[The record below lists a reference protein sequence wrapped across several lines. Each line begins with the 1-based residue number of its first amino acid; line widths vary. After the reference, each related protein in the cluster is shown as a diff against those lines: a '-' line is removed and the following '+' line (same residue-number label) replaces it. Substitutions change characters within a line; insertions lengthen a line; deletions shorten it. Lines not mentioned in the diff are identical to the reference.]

1 MRQARLRHHLDELP
15 RVFKTLAPWGWRL
28 VVLVLLALPQA
39 GIGIGV
45 ASLAGWAVEAF
56 RTAVDGMGDWLIPAL
71 LGFFLLRSTFG
82 ALIGYISLKL
92 SSRLQLE
99 LERRSFSALLGLPL
113 LQTRGVGESASSLFF
128 DTTKLSGGLL
138 QLVTQTM
145 MQLLQ
150 SLALWVY
157 LVVLDWR
164 PALLVLI
171 VTLVIVLPLRLLTR
185 RVGLLGEHYLDAT
198 RGYWSRAVDA
208 AASPRLVRNFAA
220 QEFERRS
227 FNALGSRR
235 LGLMLQRSRWS
246 LLLGPLG
253 EGFVVLVLAGALW
266 LGIDALELASL
277 DAATLGSAAVA
288 VGWLLLSLRRVV
300 GSLAPLTN
308 TLVLHR
314 RLRRLW
320 SATREELAGPPPPL
334 WSELRA
340 TGLGFAYPG
349 AAPVFTRL
357 DLTLRAGEHCH
368 LSGPSG
374 AGKTTLARL
383 LCRLYPP
390 TTGRLFADGRPV
402 TDYGLSSWRRSA
414 LLVDQ
419 EPEFLPGGLLELVVY
434 PRPPGEAD
442 LDEAR
447 RLLELVELDGL
458 LTDGGREVN
467 AGAVDLS
474 GGERRRL
481 ALARAL
487 YHRPRLLVLDETTSF
502 IDAAA
507 EQRLLRSVRNE
518 LPGAALLVI
527 SHRERAAET
536 AERHLRLDTQ
546 GLREV

>member
-1 MRQARLRHHLDELP
+1 
-15 RVFKTLAPWGWRL
+15 
-28 VVLVLLALPQA
+28 
-39 GIGIGV
+39 
-45 ASLAGWAVEAF
+45 
-56 RTAVDGMGDWLIPAL
+56 
-71 LGFFLLRSTFG
+71 
-82 ALIGYISLKL
+82 
-92 SSRLQLE
+92 
-99 LERRSFSALLGLPL
+99 
-113 LQTRGVGESASSLFF
+113 
-128 DTTKLSGGLL
+128 
-138 QLVTQTM
+138 
-145 MQLLQ
+145 
-150 SLALWVY
+150 
-157 LVVLDWR
+157 
-164 PALLVLI
+164 
-171 VTLVIVLPLRLLTR
+171 
-185 RVGLLGEHYLDAT
+185 
-198 RGYWSRAVDA
+198 
-208 AASPRLVRNFAA
+208 VRNFAA
-220 QEFERRS
+220 QDFERRS
-227 FNALGSRR
+227 FNELGSQR
-235 LGLMLQRSRWS
+235 LELMLQRSRWS

-253 EGFVVLVLAGALW
+253 EGFVVIVLAGALW
-266 LGIDALELASL
+266 LGIDALELGSL

-288 VGWLLLSLRRVV
+288 VGWLLLSLRRVF

-320 SATREELAGPPPPL
+320 SAPREELAGPPPPV

-340 TGLGFAYPG
+340 AGLGFAYPDS
-349 AAPVFTRL
+349 APVFTNL
-357 DLTLRAGEHCH
+357 DLTLHAGEHCH

-374 AGKTTLARL
+374 TGKTTLARL

-390 TTGRLFADGRPV
+390 TTGRLFVDGRPV
-402 TDYGLSSWRRSA
+402 TDYGLSAWRRSA

-434 PRPPGEAD
+434 PRTPGEAD
-442 LDEAR
+442 LDKAR

-502 IDAAA
+502 IDPAA
-507 EQRLLRSVRNE
+507 EKRLLQSVRGE

-527 SHRERAAET
+527 SHRERAAEA
-536 AERHLRLDTQ
+536 AERHLRLDGQ